1 MDSFLF
7 QKLTRALFSEIQL
20 SASIFEIFF
29 GDDAVIREK
38 VVYYS

>member
-20 SASIFEIFF
+20 SASIFSIFF
-29 GDDAVIREK
+29 GADAVIRGE
-38 VVYYS
+38 VVYDS